1 MALEHRVRHVIMLT
15 NNQEQVGHI
24 VSARTK
30 GIRGLIKVGE
40 NASQIIPGSSE
51 MCPILAPARSDV
63 AL

>member
-1 MALEHRVRHVIMLT
+1 MLDFWRMALEHRVRHVIMLT

-40 NASQIIPGSSE
+40 KCI
-51 MCPILAPARSDV
+51 
-63 AL
+63 